1 MRDLQTAIIFDTEAH
16 EAPCSPEKRVEA
28 VSHVAMIKR
37 FCQFALTIGS
47 LIIVAAGIVALKIVI
62 WIPHFNR

>member
-1 MRDLQTAIIFDTEAH
+1 MTARTFDTEAH

-28 VSHVAMIKR
+28 ASAASHLEMIKR

-47 LIIVAAGIVALKIVI
+47 LIIVSAGIVALKTAI

>member
-1 MRDLQTAIIFDTEAH
+1 
-16 EAPCSPEKRVEA
+16 
-28 VSHVAMIKR
+28 MIKR

-47 LIIVAAGIVALKIVI
+47 LIIVSAGIVALKTAI